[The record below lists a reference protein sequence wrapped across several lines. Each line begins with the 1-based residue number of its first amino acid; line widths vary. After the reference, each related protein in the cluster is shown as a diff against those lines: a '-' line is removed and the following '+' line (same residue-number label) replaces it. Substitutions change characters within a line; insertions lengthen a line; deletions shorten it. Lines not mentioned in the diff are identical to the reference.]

1 MTPLS
6 DHLRTIADEQDG
18 QPDPAYAV
26 FITADERG
34 WKAQIMHGDDVD
46 YRRQDAVT
54 ILETVTAYL
63 RKTLDGDVS

>member
-6 DHLRTIADEQDG
+6 DQLRRIADERQD

-34 WKAQIMHGDDVD
+34 WKAMIMHGDDVD

-63 RKTLDGDVS
+63 RKMTDGGVS